1 MKYVFDVIDALRERR
16 GYTMKE
22 LAERSGVPYTTLAAM
37 MAKKPSKI
45 SQNTLKNLAG
55 VFEVNWYVLLGK
67 QRGYLGDNETTS
79 RNINGIR
86 LNAELDDEDYIAI
99 LRNVLGDEYVNEDDE
114 LILEATIPVIRYRK
128 VDVISTSALKKH
140 FRSSINAVLDRLSD
154 EGVMEVMRHV
164 LDIAM
169 DPKYYVSTDSEKKED
184 NGWQK
189 EEQ

>member
-1 MKYVFDVIDALRERR
+1 MKSVFDVIDALREHY

-22 LAERSGVPYTTLAAM
+22 LADRSGVPYTTLAAM

-45 SQNTLKNLAG
+45 AKNTLTNIAAA
-55 VFEVNWYVLLGK
+55 FEVKWYELLGEQHSFGEDYDK
-67 QRGYLGDNETTS
+67 KT

-86 LNAELDDEDYIAI
+86 LNAEMQETDFMLA
-99 LRNVLGDEYVNEDDE
+99 LRMVLGDEYVKADDE
-114 LILEATIPVIRYRK
+114 LILEARIPVIKYRQ

-140 FRSSINAVLDRLSD
+140 FRSSINTVLDRLSD

>member
-1 MKYVFDVIDALRERR
+1 MKKVFDVIDALREHH

-45 SQNTLKNLAG
+45 SKNTLMNLAG
-55 VFEVNWYVLLGK
+55 VFEVKWYKLLGK
-67 QRGYLGDNETTS
+67 QRGFGDENEIPS

-86 LNAELDDEDYIAI
+86 LHAEMDDEDYIKV
-99 LRNVLGDEYVNEDDE
+99 LREVLGDEYVREDDE
-114 LILEATIPVIRYRK
+114 LILEARIPVIKYK
-128 VDVISTSALKKH
+128 QVDVISTSALKKH
-140 FRSSINAVLDRLSD
+140 FRASINTVLDRLSD

-164 LDIAM
+164 LEIAQ
-169 DPKYYVSTDSEKKED
+169 DPKYYAPTDPKTKED
-184 NGWQK
+184 NEWQK